1 MSMQQSPDMP
11 ENKEAKLN
19 IAGKLAKVFIHSKI
33 TMMIMIAVTLAGI
46 LSYLIT
52 PREYNPQIVVPA
64 ANIIVPKGGATPQ
77 EVENMVVKPLETIM
91 SALPG
96 VKHTFGYAANDF
108 GVVTVQFDVG
118 QNQVDSL
125 VKVYNQLM
133 QNMDKMPPGT
143 QQPLVKPINVDDV
156 PIMTLSVTS
165 SEISGYD
172 LRDISLR
179 LVENLR
185 NIPGVSFTEVVG
197 GKERAINVWLD
208 AQKIALT
215 GLSLD
220 QISDMLEGS
229 NVSVPVGA
237 LVNNNENRLV
247 RVNGF
252 LGNAKEVGDIVIGSE
267 NGRLLYLKDIASIED
282 GPKESESFT
291 RIGFGPN
298 AAERSHGEQA
308 AVTITL
314 AKKPGTNAVE
324 VANLV
329 LSQMEELKRS
339 VLPANVDVVV
349 TRNDGEKANAAV
361 NLLVEHLG
369 IAVGSVIIILVLF
382 LGWREA
388 SIVTLTVPLILFV
401 VLFIGLIAEQTINR
415 ITLFALI
422 LSLGLLVDAA
432 IVVIENIHRH
442 IHDGFDPEKFDEVLI
457 NATNEIGNPTNVATI
472 AVILA
477 FIPMLFVT
485 GMMGP
490 FMAPIPFNV
499 PVAMIASLVIA
510 YILVPYVAY
519 RFLGKKAIKEMQ
531 ARQSSAAHHVQKE
544 DWMQKLYVKSIVPL
558 IESRTKRNIFL
569 LVVLGTLIASMMQPA
584 LQFMRDDG
592 MNNPLHPAGVEV
604 KMLPYDNT
612 STFLV
617 QVDMPEGTALE
628 ATDRVVRHVGA
639 MLSETQFVTDYS
651 VYLGD
656 HAPIDFAA
664 LVRGDLIKQGANFA
678 QIRVNLVNKAQRSVS
693 SHEIVQNFNQ
703 ALMKIRKSFPDAN
716 IKLYE
721 TPPGPPVTT
730 QIMAELYGPDYD
742 KLREAALEV
751 RTKFDQ
757 VYGLINVDDS
767 VTEDATIY
775 EINIDREQ
783 ANLLG
788 VVPAHVSKM
797 LRDYINGFELGYMHL
812 DNVKEPVDIIVRLP
826 RSERTV
832 AEQLM
837 SLRVKSRSGSPVP
850 LSAIATIEQ
859 KAQSKPVISRDQ
871 HRMVMVGGEL
881 LQSSPVYS
889 VLTLD
894 SMLDGVKLENSGVT
908 FHTANLGFVEAQPKD
923 VMDYTLLWGGEM
935 RLTLDVFRDM
945 GSAFIVALIFIY
957 LILVGYY
964 KSFMMPV
971 IVMGAIPLTMIGV
984 FPGHWVTEQAFTA
997 TSMIGVIALA
1007 GIVVR
1012 NSLLLIDFILEYRA
1026 EGRSLKDAV
1035 IEAGKVRFR
1044 PILLTALAII
1054 FGSMIMITDPVFG
1067 GLAVALIFGTL
1078 SSTVL
1083 TLLVIPLMYYI
1094 WQWHGGV
1101 KQEEERARQQAVFN
1115 REN

>member
-1 MSMQQSPDMP
+1 MAENQVQDM
-11 ENKEAKLN
+11 EKSESDLN
-19 IAGKLAKVFIHSKI
+19 IAGKLAKAFIHSKI
-33 TMMIMIAVTLAGI
+33 TMMLVIAVTLAGI
-46 LSYLIT
+46 MAYIIT

-64 ANIIVPKGGATPQ
+64 ANIIVPKAGATPA
-77 EVENMVVKPLETIM
+77 EVNNMVVKPLEHILN
-91 SALPG
+91 ALPG
-96 VKHTFGYAANDF
+96 VDHTFSYAANDF
-108 GVVTVQFDVG
+108 GVVTVQFEVG

-125 VKVYNQLM
+125 VKVYNQIM
-133 QNMDKMPPGT
+133 QNLDRMPPDT
-143 QQPLVKPINVDDV
+143 QQPLIKPINVDDV
-156 PIMTLSVTS
+156 PIMTLAVTS
-165 SEISGYD
+165 EDLSGYD
-172 LRDISLR
+172 LRDVSLK
-179 LVENLR
+179 LIENIR
-185 NIPGVSFTEVVG
+185 NIPGVSFTEVIG
-197 GKERAINVWLD
+197 GKQRAINVLLD
-208 AQKIALT
+208 AQKVTLT
-215 GLSLD
+215 GLSLET
-220 QISDMLEGS
+220 ISQMLTGS
-229 NVSVPVGA
+229 NVSLPVGSV
-237 LVNNNENRLV
+237 VNNNRDQMI
-247 RVNGF
+247 RVNGY
-252 LGNAKEVGDIVIGSE
+252 LGSAKEVGEIVIGAN
-267 NGRLLYLKDIASIED
+267 NGRPIYLQDIATITD
-282 GPKESESFT
+282 GPKESESYT
-291 RIGFGPN
+291 RLGFGPN
-298 AAERSHGEQA
+298 STLANHGEQA
-308 AVTITL
+308 AVTISL

-324 VANLV
+324 VANAVIAQLA
-329 LSQMEELKRS
+329 ELKKS
-339 VLPANVDVVV
+339 VIPANVDVVV

-361 NLLVEHLG
+361 NLLMEHLV
-369 IAVGSVIIILVLF
+369 IAVGSVVVILVLF

-388 SIVTLTVPLILFV
+388 GIVTLTVPLILFV
-401 VLFIGLIAEQTINR
+401 VLFIGMLADQTINR

-442 IHDGFDPEKFDEVLI
+442 IHDGFDPEKFDEVMI
-457 NATNEIGNPTNVATI
+457 KATNEIGNPTNVATI

-477 FIPMLFVT
+477 FIPMMFVT

-499 PVAMIASLVIA
+499 PVAMIASLVVA
-510 YILVPYVAY
+510 YILVPYAAY

-531 ARQSSAAHHVQKE
+531 ERESLETHHIEKE
-544 DWMQKLYVKSIVPL
+544 DWMQKLYGKSINPL
-558 IESRTKRNIFL
+558 IESRTKRNVFL
-569 LVVLGTLIASMMQPA
+569 GVVLIALMAAMLQPA
-584 LQFMRDDG
+584 LQFLREDG

-628 ATDRVVRHVGA
+628 ATDRVVRHVGSA
-639 MLSETQFVTDYS
+639 LSTTQHVMDYS

-678 QIRVNLVNKAQRSVS
+678 QVRVNLVDKHQRDES
-693 SHEIVQNFNQ
+693 SHDIV
-703 ALMKIRKSFPDAN
+703 KSFNEQLDGIRHAFPEAN

-730 QIMAELYGPDYD
+730 QIMAELYGPDYE
-742 KLREAALEV
+742 KLREASLEV
-751 RTKFDQ
+751 TKSFNQ
-757 VYGLINVDDS
+757 IYGLMNIDDS
-767 VTEDATIY
+767 VTADNMSY
-775 EINIDREQ
+775 QINIDPVQ

-788 VVPAHVSKM
+788 VAPAQVSKM

-812 DNVKEPVDIIVRLP
+812 DSVREPVNIIVRLP

-832 AEQLM
+832 VEQML
-837 SLRVKSRSGSPVP
+837 SLHVQSRSGASVP
-850 LSAIATIEQ
+850 LSALAEIEEVLY
-859 KAQSKPVISRDQ
+859 AKPMLGRDQ
-871 HRMVMVGGEL
+871 HQMVMLGGEL
-881 LQSSPVYS
+881 LQSSPVYA
-889 VLTLD
+889 VLSLD
-894 SMLDGVKLENSGVT
+894 KMLDGVKLPESGVT
-908 FHTANLGFVEAQPKD
+908 FHTANLGFVAAQPDD
-923 VMDYTLLWGGEM
+923 VMNYSLLWGGEM

-945 GSAFIVALIFIY
+945 GSAFIVALVFIY

-964 KSFMMPV
+964 RSFMMPV

-984 FPGHWVTEQAFTA
+984 FPGHWLTDQAFTA

-1026 EGRSLKDAV
+1026 EGRPLKESV

-1067 GLAVALIFGTL
+1067 GLAVSLIFGTL

-1101 KQEEERARQQAVFN
+1101 KQQEELDRQKLADN
-1115 REN
+1115 S

>member
-1 MSMQQSPDMP
+1 MSENQKQDVSHSDM
-11 ENKEAKLN
+11 EMNS
-19 IAGKLAKVFIHSKI
+19 AGKLAKAFIHSKI
-33 TMMIMIAVTLAGI
+33 TMMIVIAITLAGMM
-46 LSYLIT
+46 SYLIT

-64 ANIIVPKGGATPQ
+64 ANIIVPKAGATPE
-77 EVENMVVKPLETIM
+77 EVNNLVVKPLETIM

-96 VKHTFGYAANDF
+96 VDNTFGYAANDF
-108 GVVTVQFDVG
+108 GVVTVQFKVG
-118 QNQVDSL
+118 ENQVDSL
-125 VKVYNQLM
+125 VKLYNQIM
-133 QNMDKMPPGT
+133 QNMDKMPPDT
-143 QQPLVKPINVDDV
+143 QEPLIKPINVDDV
-156 PIMTLSVTS
+156 PIMTLAITS
-165 SEISGYD
+165 NDLQGHD
-172 LRDISLR
+172 LRDTSMKI
-179 LVENLR
+179 VENLR
-185 NIPGVSFTEVVG
+185 NISGVSFTDVVG
-197 GKERAINVWLD
+197 GERRSINVWLD
-208 AQKIALT
+208 GQKIAQT
-215 GLSLD
+215 GLTLD
-220 QISDMLEGS
+220 RISQMLKGS
-229 NVSVPVGA
+229 NVSLPVGA
-237 LVNNNENRLV
+237 VVNNNREHLI
-247 RVNGF
+247 RVNGY
-252 LGNAKEVGDIVIGSE
+252 LGNAKEVGEIVIGADQ
-267 NGRLLYLKDIASIED
+267 GRPIYLKDIATIED
-282 GPKESESFT
+282 GVIEPDT
-291 RIGFGPN
+291 NYRVGFGPHSDR
-298 AAERSHGEQA
+298 AGEEEQQ

-314 AKKPGTNAVE
+314 AKKPGTNAVD
-324 VANLV
+324 VANAV
-329 LSQMEELKRS
+329 LEQLEFLKKS
-339 VLPANVDVVV
+339 VIPANIDVVV

-361 NLLVEHLG
+361 NLLMEHLA
-369 IAVGSVIIILVLF
+369 IAVGSVVIILVIF

-388 SIVTLTVPLILFV
+388 GIVTLTVPLILFV
-401 VLFIGLIAEQTINR
+401 VLFIGLLADQTINR

-442 IHDGFDPEKFDEVLI
+442 IHDGFDPKEFDQVLI
-457 NATNEIGNPTNVATI
+457 RATNEIGNPTNVATI

-510 YILVPYVAY
+510 YILVPYLAY
-519 RFLGKKAIKEMQ
+519 RVLGKKAIKEMQ
-531 ARQSSAAHHVQKE
+531 ERESTEAHHVHKE
-544 DWMQKLYVKSIVPL
+544 DWMQKIYVRSITPM
-558 IESRTKRNIFL
+558 IESRTKRNVFL
-569 LVVLGTLIASMMQPA
+569 FVVLMSLVAAMVQPA
-584 LQFMRDDG
+584 LQFIRDDG

-617 QVDMPEGTALE
+617 QVDMPEGSAVE
-628 ATDRVVRHVGA
+628 ATDRVVRYVGER
-639 MLSETQFVTDYS
+639 LSRTEFVTDYS

-664 LVRGDLIKQGANFA
+664 LVRGDLIKQGSNFA
-678 QIRVNLVNKAQRSVS
+678 QIRVNLVNKHYRSKS
-693 SHEIVQNFNQ
+693 SHQIVEEFNVTLNELRQ
-703 ALMKIRKSFPDAN
+703 FFPGAN
-716 IKLYE
+716 IKVYE
-721 TPPGPPVTT
+721 TPPGPPVMT

-742 KLREAALEV
+742 KLREAAMEV
-751 RTKFDQ
+751 GQRFNQ
-757 VYGLINVDDS
+757 IYGLINVDDS
-767 VTEDATIY
+767 VTADNLSY
-775 EINIDREQ
+775 NINIDREK

-788 VVPAHVSKM
+788 VAPAQVSKM

-812 DNVKEPVDIIVRLP
+812 DNVRESVNINVRLP
-826 RSERTV
+826 RSERTTV
-832 AEQLM
+832 EQLM
-837 SLRVKSRSGSPVP
+837 SLRVQSRSGSAVP
-850 LSAIATIEQ
+850 LSAVAEIEEQ
-859 KAQSKPVISRDQ
+859 MYAKPIMGRDQ
-871 HRMVMVGGEL
+871 HQMVMIGGEL
-881 LQSSPVYS
+881 LQSSPVYAVMS
-889 VLTLD
+889 LD
-894 SMLDGVKLENSGVT
+894 GMLDGVKLPDSGVT

-923 VMDYTLLWGGEM
+923 VMEYTLLWGGEM

-945 GSAFIVALIFIY
+945 GSAFIVALVFIY

-984 FPGHWVTEQAFTA
+984 FPGHWLTDQAFTA

-1026 EGRSLKDAV
+1026 EGQNLKDAV

-1067 GLAVALIFGTL
+1067 GLAVSLIFGTL

-1101 KQEEERARQQAVFN
+1101 KQQEALEKAQM
-1115 REN
+1115 ENEVKA

>member
-1 MSMQQSPDMP
+1 MA
-11 ENKEAKLN
+11 ENAKPSHAAGTAELN
-19 IAGKLAKVFIHSKI
+19 IAGKLAKAFIHSKI
-33 TMMIMIAVTLAGI
+33 TMMIVIAITLAGI
-46 LSYLIT
+46 LAYVVT

-64 ANIIVPKGGATPQ
+64 ANIMVPKGGATPQ
-77 EVENMVVKPLETIM
+77 EVENMVVKPLETILG
-91 SALPG
+91 ALPG
-96 VKHTFGYAANDF
+96 VDHTFGYASNDF
-108 GVVTVQFDVG
+108 GVVTVQFEVG
-118 QNQVDSL
+118 ENQVDSL
-125 VKVYNQLM
+125 VKVYNQIM
-133 QNMDKMPPGT
+133 QNMDKMPPDT

-156 PIMTLSVTS
+156 PIMTLAVTS
-165 SEISGYD
+165 TELSGYD
-172 LRDISLR
+172 LRDISLK
-179 LVENLR
+179 LVENIR
-185 NIPGVSFTEVVG
+185 NLPGVSFTDVVG
-197 GKERAINVWLD
+197 GEQRAINVWLD

-215 GLSLD
+215 GLSLE
-220 QISDMLEGS
+220 QISEMLTGS
-229 NVSVPVGA
+229 NVSVPIGA
-237 LVNNNENRLV
+237 IVNNNQEHLV
-247 RVNGF
+247 RVNGY
-252 LGNAKEVGDIVIGSE
+252 LGNADDVGSIVIGAE
-267 NGRLLYLKDIASIED
+267 NGRLLYLRDIARVED
-282 GPKESESFT
+282 GPKEVDTHT

-298 AAERSHGEQA
+298 ASVFARGEQA
-308 AVTITL
+308 AVTISI

-324 VANLV
+324 VAD
-329 LSQMEELKRS
+329 S
-339 VLPANVDVVV
+339 VLEQLELLKKAVIPQNVDVVV

-361 NLLVEHLG
+361 NLLMEHLG

-388 SIVTLTVPLILFV
+388 GIVTLTVPLILFV
-401 VLFIGLIAEQTINR
+401 VLFIGMIADQTINR

-457 NATNEIGNPTNVATI
+457 KATNEIGNPTNVATI

-510 YILVPYVAY
+510 YILVPYAAY

-531 ARQSSAAHHVQKE
+531 ARESSETHHPQQD
-544 DWMQKLYVKSIVPL
+544 DWMQKLYVKTIVPM

-569 LVVLGTLIASMMQPA
+569 FVVLVALIGSMLQPA
-584 LQFMRDDG
+584 LQFLREDG

-612 STFLV
+612 SSFLV
-617 QVDMPEGTALE
+617 QVDMPEGTAME
-628 ATDRVVRHVGA
+628 ATDRVVRHLGSL
-639 MLSETQFVTDYS
+639 LSTTEFVTDYN
-651 VYLGD
+651 VYLGLP
-656 HAPIDFAA
+656 APIDFAA
-664 LVRGDLIKQGANFA
+664 LVRGDLIKQGSNFA
-678 QIRVNLVNKAQRSVS
+678 QIRVNLVDKSMRSVS
-693 SHEIVQNFNQ
+693 SHEVVQRLDASLNS
-703 ALMKIRKSFPDAN
+703 LRKVFPDVN

-730 QIMAELYGPDYD
+730 QIMAELYGPDYE
-742 KLREAALEV
+742 KLRQASAEV
-751 RTKFDQ
+751 REKFEQ
-757 VYGLINVDDS
+757 VYGLINIDDS
-767 VTEDATIY
+767 VTEDSMTY
-775 EINIDREQ
+775 EVLIDREQ

-788 VVPAHVSKM
+788 VAPAQVSKM
-797 LRDYINGFELGYMHL
+797 LRDYISGFELGYMHL
-812 DNVKEPVDIIVRLP
+812 DNVREPVNIIVRLP

-832 AEQLM
+832 PEQIL
-837 SLRVKSRSGSPVP
+837 SLRVQSRAEEIVP
-850 LSAIATIEQ
+850 LSAIATVVEIPR
-859 KAQSKPVISRDQ
+859 AKPIMTRDQ

-881 LQSSPVYS
+881 LQSSPVYAILS
-889 VLTLD
+889 LD
-894 SMLDGVKLENSGVT
+894 KMLDQVTLPNSGVT
-908 FHTANLGFVEAQPKD
+908 FQTANLGFVQAEPKD

-984 FPGHWVTEQAFTA
+984 FPGHWLTDQAFTA

-1026 EGRSLKDAV
+1026 EGKPLKDAV
-1035 IEAGKVRFR
+1035 IQAGKVRFR

-1101 KQEEERARQQAVFN
+1101 KQQEALAKAQN
-1115 REN
+1115 

>member
-1 MSMQQSPDMP
+1 MAENQVQDQVKP
-11 ENKEAKLN
+11 EADLN
-19 IAGKLAKVFIHSKI
+19 IAGKLAKAFIHSKI
-33 TMMIMIAVTLAGI
+33 TMMMVVAVTLAGI
-46 LSYLIT
+46 MAYLIT

-64 ANIIVPKGGATPQ
+64 ANIIVPKAGATPE
-77 EVENMVVKPLETIM
+77 EVNNMVVKPLETIL

-96 VKHTFGYAANDF
+96 VDHTFGYASNDF
-108 GVVTVQFDVG
+108 GVVTVQFEVG
-118 QNQVDSL
+118 ENQVDSL
-125 VKVYNQLM
+125 VKVYNQIM
-133 QNMDKMPPGT
+133 QNMDKMPPDT
-143 QQPLVKPINVDDV
+143 QQPLIKPINVDDV
-156 PIMTLSVTS
+156 PIMTLAVTS
-165 SEISGYD
+165 NELSGYD
-172 LRDISLR
+172 LRDISLK

-185 NIPGVSFTEVVG
+185 NIPGVSFSDVIG
-197 GKERAINVWLD
+197 GKKRAINVWLD

-220 QISDMLEGS
+220 QVSEMLKGS
-229 NVSVPVGA
+229 NVSLPVGSV
-237 LVNNNENRLV
+237 VNNNHDKLI
-247 RVNGF
+247 RVNGY
-252 LGNAKEVGDIVIGSE
+252 LGNAKEVGELVIGSN
-267 NGRLLYLKDIASIED
+267 NGRPIYLKDIATISD
-282 GPKESESFT
+282 GPQESQSYT
-291 RIGFGPN
+291 RLGFGPN
-298 AAERSHGEQA
+298 SKEGTHEQQ

-314 AKKPGTNAVE
+314 AKKPGTNAVD
-324 VANLV
+324 VANAV
-329 LSQMEELKRS
+329 LEQLAQLKKS
-339 VLPANVDVVV
+339 VIPANVHVVV

-361 NLLVEHLG
+361 NLLMEHLG
-369 IAVGSVIIILVLF
+369 IAVASVVVILVLF

-388 SIVTLTVPLILFV
+388 GIVTLTVPLILFV
-401 VLFIGLIAEQTINR
+401 VLFIGMLAEQTINR

-442 IHDGFDPEKFDEVLI
+442 IHDGFDPENFDEVLI
-457 NATNEIGNPTNVATI
+457 KATNEIGNPTNVATI

-499 PVAMIASLVIA
+499 PVAMIASLVVA
-510 YILVPYVAY
+510 YILVPYSAY
-519 RFLGKKAIKEMQ
+519 RLLGKKAIKEMK
-531 ARQSSAAHHVQKE
+531 RRESLETHHVTKE
-544 DWMQKLYVKSIVPL
+544 DWMQKLYVKAISPM

-569 LVVLGTLIASMMQPA
+569 FVVLLSLIAAMIQPA
-584 LQFMRDDG
+584 LQFMRGDG
-592 MNNPLHPAGVEV
+592 MNNPLHPLGVEV

-628 ATDRVVRHVGA
+628 ATDRVVSHVGER
-639 MLSETQFVTDYS
+639 LSHTQFVTDYS
-651 VYLGD
+651 VYLGN
-656 HAPIDFAA
+656 HAPIDFAG
-664 LVRGDLIKQGANFA
+664 LVRGDLIKEGANFA
-678 QIRVNLVNKAQRSVS
+678 QIRVNLVNKHDRNVS
-693 SHEIVQNFNQ
+693 SHEIVEKFNIQ
-703 ALMKIRKSFPDAN
+703 LNDLRKSFPTAN

-742 KLREAALEV
+742 KLREAAKEV
-751 RTKFDQ
+751 TKAFNQ

-767 VTEDATIY
+767 VTADNVSY
-775 EINIDREQ
+775 QINIDREQ
-783 ANLLG
+783 ASLLG
-788 VVPAHVSKM
+788 VAPAQVSKM

-812 DNVKEPVDIIVRLP
+812 DSVREPVNIIVRLP

-832 AEQLM
+832 AEQMM
-837 SLRVKSRSGSPVP
+837 SLQVQSRSGASVP
-850 LSAIATIEQ
+850 LSAVAKVDEVLY
-859 KAQSKPVISRDQ
+859 AKPILGRDQ
-871 HRMVMVGGEL
+871 HQMVMIGGEL
-881 LQSSPVYS
+881 LQSSPVYA

-894 SMLDGVKLENSGVT
+894 KMLDGVKLPNSGVT
-908 FHTANLGFVEAQPKD
+908 FHTANLGFVQAQPDD
-923 VMDYTLLWGGEM
+923 VMNYTILWGGEM

-957 LILVGYY
+957 LILVAYY

-984 FPGHWVTEQAFTA
+984 FPGHWLTGQAFTA

-1026 EGRSLKDAV
+1026 EGKSLKDSV

-1044 PILLTALAII
+1044 PILLTALAIM

-1067 GLAVALIFGTL
+1067 GLAVSLIFGTL

-1083 TLLVIPLMYYI
+1083 TLLVIPLLYYI

-1101 KQEEERARQQAVFN
+1101 KQQEALEKQAN
-1115 REN
+1115 A

>member
-1 MSMQQSPDMP
+1 MS
-11 ENKEAKLN
+11 ENATPKSELN
-19 IAGKLAKVFIHSKI
+19 IAGKLAKAFIHSKI
-33 TMMIMIAVTLAGI
+33 TMMIMLAITLAGI
-46 LSYLIT
+46 MAYLIT

-64 ANIIVPKGGATPQ
+64 ANIIVPKGGATPE

-91 SALPG
+91 GALPG
-96 VKHTFGYAANDF
+96 VDHTFGYAANDF
-108 GVVTVQFDVG
+108 GVVTVQFEVG

-133 QNMDKMPPGT
+133 QNLDKMPPDT

-156 PIMTLSVTS
+156 PIMTLAVTS
-165 SEISGYD
+165 KELSGYD
-172 LRDISLR
+172 LRDVALK

-185 NIPGVSFTEVVG
+185 NIPGVSFTDVVG

-208 AQKIALT
+208 ARKIALT

-220 QISDMLEGS
+220 TISEMLLGN
-229 NVSVPVGA
+229 NVSVPVGTM
-237 LVNNNENRLV
+237 VNNNQNHLI
-247 RVNGF
+247 RVNGY
-252 LGNAKEVGDIVIGSE
+252 LGNAKEVGNIIIGMDQGSPI
-267 NGRLLYLKDIASIED
+267 YLKDIATITD
-282 GPKESESFT
+282 GPKETDTYT

-298 AAERSHGEQA
+298 STMVHKGEQA
-308 AVTITL
+308 AVTIAL
-314 AKKPGTNAVE
+314 AKKPGTNAVD
-324 VANLV
+324 VANAV
-329 LSQMEELKRS
+329 LDKLDMLKKS
-339 VLPANVDVVV
+339 VLPSNVDVVV

-361 NLLVEHLG
+361 NLLMEHLG
-369 IAVGSVIIILVLF
+369 IAVGSVIVILVLF

-401 VLFIGLIAEQTINR
+401 VLFVGLIADQTINR

-457 NATNEIGNPTNVATI
+457 RATNEIGNPTNVATI

-499 PVAMIASLVIA
+499 PVAMIASLVVA
-510 YILVPYVAY
+510 YILVPYAAY

-531 ARQSSAAHHVQKE
+531 ERESLETHHVEKE
-544 DWMQKLYVKSIVPL
+544 DWMQKLYVKAINPL
-558 IESRTKRNIFL
+558 IESRTKRNLFL
-569 LVVLGTLIASMMQPA
+569 FVVLGALIAAMVQPA
-584 LQFMRDDG
+584 LQFVRGDG

-628 ATDRVVRHVGA
+628 ATDRVVRHVGDL
-639 MLSETQFVTDYS
+639 LSKTPFVTDYS
-651 VYLGD
+651 VYLGN

-664 LVRGDLIKQGANFA
+664 LVRGDLIKEGSNFA
-678 QIRVNLVNKAQRSVS
+678 QIRVNLVNKHQRSVS
-693 SHEIVQNFNQ
+693 SHEIVNRFNDSL
-703 ALMKIRKSFPDAN
+703 AMIRKDFPQAN
-716 IKLYE
+716 VKLYE

-742 KLREAALEV
+742 KLRAAAIEM
-751 RTKFDQ
+751 RENFGDI
-757 VYGLINVDDS
+757 YGLINVDDS
-767 VTEDATIY
+767 VTDDQVSY
-775 EINIDREQ
+775 EINIDRDQ

-788 VVPAHVSKM
+788 VAPAQVSKM
-797 LRDYINGFELGYMHL
+797 LRDYINGYELGYMHL
-812 DNVKEPVDIIVRLP
+812 DNVREPVNIIVRLP
-826 RSERTV
+826 RSDRTTP
-832 AEQLM
+832 EQLLA
-837 SLRVKSRSGSPVP
+837 LRIQSRGGDAVP
-850 LSAIATIEQ
+850 LSAVAKIE
-859 KAQSKPVISRDQ
+859 KSTHAKPIVMRDQ
-871 HRMVMVGGEL
+871 HRMVMIGGEL
-881 LQSSPVYS
+881 LKSSPVYA
-889 VLTLD
+889 VLSLD
-894 SMLDGVKLENSGVT
+894 KMLDNVTLPKTGVT
-908 FHTANLGFVEAQPKD
+908 FHTANLGFVEAQPHD
-923 VMDYTLLWGGEM
+923 VMEYTLLWGGEM

-945 GSAFIVALIFIY
+945 GSAFIVALVFIY

-984 FPGHWVTEQAFTA
+984 FPGHWLTGQAFTA

-1026 EGRSLKDAV
+1026 EGQSLKDAV

-1044 PILLTALAII
+1044 PILLTALAIM

-1067 GLAVALIFGTL
+1067 GLAVSLIFGTL

-1083 TLLVIPLMYYI
+1083 TLLVIPLLYYI

-1101 KQEEERARQQAVFN
+1101 KQQEALARQAVTQA
-1115 REN
+1115 

>member
-1 MSMQQSPDMP
+1 MS
-11 ENKEAKLN
+11 ENATPKSELN
-19 IAGKLAKVFIHSKI
+19 IAGKLAKAFIHSKI
-33 TMMIMIAVTLAGI
+33 TMMIMLAITLAGI
-46 LSYLIT
+46 MAYLIT

-64 ANIIVPKGGATPQ
+64 ANIIVPKGGATPE

-91 SALPG
+91 GALPG
-96 VKHTFGYAANDF
+96 VDHTFGYAANDF
-108 GVVTVQFDVG
+108 GVVTVQFEVG

-133 QNMDKMPPGT
+133 QNLDKMPPDT

-156 PIMTLSVTS
+156 PIMTLAITS
-165 SEISGYD
+165 KELSGYD
-172 LRDISLR
+172 LRDVALK

-185 NIPGVSFTEVVG
+185 NISGVSFTDVVG

-208 AQKIALT
+208 ARKIALT

-220 QISDMLEGS
+220 TISEMLLGN
-229 NVSVPVGA
+229 NVSVPVGTM
-237 LVNNNENRLV
+237 VNNNQNHLI
-247 RVNGF
+247 RVNGY
-252 LGNAKEVGDIVIGSE
+252 LGNAKEVGNIIIGMDQGSPI
-267 NGRLLYLKDIASIED
+267 YLKDIATITD
-282 GPKESESFT
+282 GPKETDTYT

-298 AAERSHGEQA
+298 STMVHKGEQA
-308 AVTITL
+308 AVTIAL
-314 AKKPGTNAVE
+314 AKKPGTNAVD
-324 VANLV
+324 VANAV
-329 LSQMEELKRS
+329 LDKLDMLKKS
-339 VLPANVDVVV
+339 VLPSNVDVVV

-361 NLLVEHLG
+361 NLLMEHLG
-369 IAVGSVIIILVLF
+369 IAVGSVIVILVLF

-401 VLFIGLIAEQTINR
+401 VLFVGLIADQTINR

-457 NATNEIGNPTNVATI
+457 RATNEIGNPTNVATI

-499 PVAMIASLVIA
+499 PVAMIASLVVA
-510 YILVPYVAY
+510 YILVPYAAY

-531 ARQSSAAHHVQKE
+531 ERESLETHHVEKE
-544 DWMQKLYVKSIVPL
+544 DWMQKLYVKAINPL
-558 IESRTKRNIFL
+558 IESRTKRNLFL
-569 LVVLGTLIASMMQPA
+569 FVVLGALIAAMVQPA
-584 LQFMRDDG
+584 LQFVRGDG

-628 ATDRVVRHVGA
+628 ATDRVVRHVGDL
-639 MLSETQFVTDYS
+639 LSKTPFVTDYS
-651 VYLGD
+651 VYLGN

-664 LVRGDLIKQGANFA
+664 LVRGDLIKEGSNFA
-678 QIRVNLVNKAQRSVS
+678 QIRVNLVNKHQRSVS
-693 SHEIVQNFNQ
+693 SHEIVNRFNDSL
-703 ALMKIRKSFPDAN
+703 AMIRKDFPQAN
-716 IKLYE
+716 VKLYE

-742 KLREAALEV
+742 KLRAAAIEM
-751 RTKFDQ
+751 RENFGDI
-757 VYGLINVDDS
+757 YGLINVDDS
-767 VTEDATIY
+767 VTDDQVSY
-775 EINIDREQ
+775 EINIDRDQ

-788 VVPAHVSKM
+788 VAPAQVSKM
-797 LRDYINGFELGYMHL
+797 LRDYINGYELGYMHL
-812 DNVKEPVDIIVRLP
+812 DNVREPVNIIVRLP
-826 RSERTV
+826 RSDRTTP
-832 AEQLM
+832 EQLLA
-837 SLRVKSRSGSPVP
+837 LRIQSRGGDAVP
-850 LSAIATIEQ
+850 LSAVAKIE
-859 KAQSKPVISRDQ
+859 KSTHAKPIVMRDQ
-871 HRMVMVGGEL
+871 HRMVMIGGEL
-881 LQSSPVYS
+881 LKSSPVYA
-889 VLTLD
+889 VLSLD
-894 SMLDGVKLENSGVT
+894 KMLDNVTLPKTGVT
-908 FHTANLGFVEAQPKD
+908 FHTANLGFVEAQPHD
-923 VMDYTLLWGGEM
+923 VMEYTLLWGGEM

-945 GSAFIVALIFIY
+945 GSAFIVALVFIY

-984 FPGHWVTEQAFTA
+984 FPGHWLTGQAFTA

-1026 EGRSLKDAV
+1026 EGKSLKEAV

-1044 PILLTALAII
+1044 PILLTALAIM

-1067 GLAVALIFGTL
+1067 GLAVSLIFGTL

-1083 TLLVIPLMYYI
+1083 TLLVIPLLYYI

-1101 KQEEERARQQAVFN
+1101 KQQEALARQTATQA
-1115 REN
+1115 